1 MISFSD
7 YTNKVSDTGDE
18 FPLLTLDE
26 FFDGNDDEYSI
37 APNQADEGR
46 PGLSEIYDRFKD
58 LENTEGVEWVRVF
71 LHDDTEVNEEDEEIT
86 LYGDSIIVC
95 SLLSAEEIA
104 GLIDCEWLQSGG
116 VTEFNPGEYINTYPD
131 IPEGYKCF
139 EVMWD

>member
-95 SLLSAEEIA
+95 SSLSAEEIA
-104 GLIDCEWLQSGG
+104 RIIDCEWLQSGG
-116 VTEFNPGEYINTYPD
+116 VSELNPGEYINTYPK